1 MACIPTSYPILHKVY
16 RHEHANA
23 TTDEKVV
30 LKSGQ
35 DEDCEHGQHRWEPLL
50 QVAMEVGSDPLVD
63 DRVPHAKV
71 LGEIAAVPPILEG
84 VKHSHTHTQ
93 TDTHTKTHTDLT
105 HNVQYLIEI
114 SVCEPG
120 ELCSHALP
128 AMKEQSVGK
137 AQLDKSQ
144 EKTGHKATHNVISTA
159 QK

>member
-1 MACIPTSYPILHKVY
+1 MACIPTSYPILHKVH
-16 RHEHANA
+16 RHEHAHA

-50 QVAMEVGSDPLVD
+50 QVAVEVGLDPIMD
-63 DRVPHAKV
+63 DRVPRAEV
-71 LGEIAAVPPILEG
+71 LGEIAAVPPTLEG
-84 VKHSHTHTQ
+84 VTHSHTL
-93 TDTHTKTHTDLT
+93 THTKTHTDLT
-105 HNVQYLIEI
+105 HNIQYLIEI

-120 ELCSHALP
+120 ELCSHTLP

-137 AQLDKSQ
+137 AELDESQ